1 MSVQRITDFINNK
14 NGVLIEGVVIQ
25 TSENIISDQKDWC
38 DEDQEK
44 STDFSTRPY
53 WVTTDGGNP
62 PVGIV
67 SDADLNELMSTTVIL
82 AHDSEDYQIVDNMT
96 GLCVYFKGSPI
107 GEVPPSLSAEDISKR
122 LAVLPDDMCLVV
134 DYRSFL

>member
-14 NGVLIEGVVIQ
+14 NGVLVEGVVIQ

-44 STDFSTRPY
+44 STDFSTSPY

-107 GEVPPSLSAEDISKR
+107 GEVPPSLSAEDISRR

>member
-44 STDFSTRPY
+44 STDFSTSPY
-53 WVTTDGGNP
+53 WVTNDGGNP

>member
-1 MSVQRITDFINNK
+1 MSVQRITDFIDCGGMVK
-14 NGVLIEGVVIQ
+14 FGVFIQ

-44 STDFSTRPY
+44 STDFSTSPY

-82 AHDSEDYQIVDNMT
+82 VQYAVDYLDIDNMT
-96 GLCVYFKGSPI
+96 GKYVYFKGSPI
-107 GEVPPSLSAEDISKR
+107 GEVPPSLSEEDISKR
-122 LAVLPDDMCLVV
+122 LAVLPEGLCVV
-134 DYRSFL
+134 VNYESFL